1 MEQGSALASGLSPNP
16 TQGVFYR
23 QFGRTWAAAAGA
35 RIRPRHPGHRC
46 FAGRYASLPA
56 FWSSLPPAPP
66 RHPRHGLRSLAA
78 GARNQSTPYKKCVP
92 DLPPGKH
99 LCQDARRPGGPM
111 GWIAKRSTRRPGCGG
126 WVWLAS
132 RVPPHARSACTPNWS
147 AVATLSCAYA
157 HQTHSKS
164 RQASRRALRSSLPSV
179 RIPGQDRPVLAPR
192 YRNADH
198 QSGRSGVHRSQPRGA
213 SCINSSPPR
222 KCPQNATTTSRVLG
236 RSSFGALPL
245 RLHTAPR

>member
-1 MEQGSALASGLSPNP
+1 MPWHRVCRLTQLRVSSTASSGGHGPLLLALAYDHDIPDTVASQVATRHSRPSG
-16 TQGVFYR
+16 V
-23 QFGRTWAAAAGA
+23 
-35 RIRPRHPGHRC
+35 
-46 FAGRYASLPA
+46 
-56 FWSSLPPAPP
+56 SLPPAPP